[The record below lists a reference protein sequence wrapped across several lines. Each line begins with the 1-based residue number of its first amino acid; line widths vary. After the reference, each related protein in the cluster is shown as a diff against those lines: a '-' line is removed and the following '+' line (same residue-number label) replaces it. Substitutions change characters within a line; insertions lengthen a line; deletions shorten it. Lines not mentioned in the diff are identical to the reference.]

1 MGRVINTENL
11 ATERN
16 RLLKGMALAVREMG
30 KKSSYDDEARDL
42 AAFLVLALDAVAESV
57 ERSVLPWEKR
67 GYWVKADRF
76 RMDWAW
82 AEALRTK
89 IRAAVNAERPDEVAL
104 AAAVLTDKLK
114 NVKIAEKHRMG
125 SPWQGAWSQMNAK

>member
-16 RLLKGMALAVREMG
+16 RLLKAIALAVREMG

-42 AAFLVLALDAVAESV
+42 AAFLVLALDAVAEGV

-114 NVKIAEKHRMG
+114 NVKVPERHRMG
-125 SPWQGAWSQMNAK
+125 SPWQDAWKQMKAK

>member
-1 MGRVINTENL
+1 LGRVINTENL

-16 RLLKGMALAVREMG
+16 RLLKAIALAVREMG

-42 AAFLVLALDAVAESV
+42 AAFLVLALDAVAEGV

-89 IRAAVNAERPDEVAL
+89 IRAAVL
-104 AAAVLTDKLK
+104 ADKLK
-114 NVKIAEKHRMG
+114 NVKVPERHRMG
-125 SPWQGAWSQMNAK
+125 SPWQDAWKQMKAK